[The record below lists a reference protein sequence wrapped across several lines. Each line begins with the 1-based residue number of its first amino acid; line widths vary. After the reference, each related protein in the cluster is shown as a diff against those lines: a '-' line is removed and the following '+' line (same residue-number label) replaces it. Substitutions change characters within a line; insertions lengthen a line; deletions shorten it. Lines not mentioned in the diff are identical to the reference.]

1 MPTYKTRV
9 HRDGRRRDETQPY
22 LHTARHSMS
31 PTAKLA
37 VAIVQQAVEDWD
49 GLIKRKAWRLGG
61 QQPVSTQSS
70 AAGANSTFVEIRL
83 FFRRGFVELLLPDGS
98 ALTPEGML
106 EILERRLQTAMEAD
120 TEWMQQQKE
129 MQADAASAHTSA

>member
-1 MPTYKTRV
+1 MGGACDEHGICGDTLFYPRV
-9 HRDGRRRDETQPY
+9 HHGGSPGRGAPQCR
-22 LHTARHSMS
+22 
-31 PTAKLA
+31 
-37 VAIVQQAVEDWD
+37 
-49 GLIKRKAWRLGG
+49 LIKPECTATDVGATRLSRTCTRLGG

-70 AAGANSTFVEIRL
+70 AAGANSTFTEIRL
-83 FFRRGFVELLLPDGS
+83 FFRRGFIELLLPDGS

>member
-61 QQPVSTQSS
+61 QQPVSAQSS
-70 AAGANSTFVEIRL
+70 AAGANSTFTEIRL
-83 FFRRGFVELLLPDGS
+83 FFRRGFIELLLPDGS

-106 EILERRLQTAMEAD
+106 EILERRL
-120 TEWMQQQKE
+120 
-129 MQADAASAHTSA
+129 

>member
-1 MPTYKTRV
+1 MRIDSARMQGGELV
-9 HRDGRRRDETQPY
+9 
-22 LHTARHSMS
+22 LTAS
-31 PTAKLA
+31 
-37 VAIVQQAVEDWD
+37 V
-49 GLIKRKAWRLGG
+49 
-61 QQPVSTQSS
+61 
-70 AAGANSTFVEIRL
+70 
-83 FFRRGFVELLLPDGS
+83 PDGS

>member
-49 GLIKRKAWRLGG
+49 GLIKRKAWRSAG
-61 QQPVSTQSS
+61 SS
-70 AAGANSTFVEIRL
+70 PSAHSPPPRARTLRL
-83 FFRRGFVELLLPDGS
+83 RRYGYSSV
-98 ALTPEGML
+98 
-106 EILERRLQTAMEAD
+106 
-120 TEWMQQQKE
+120 
-129 MQADAASAHTSA
+129 AAS

>member
-61 QQPVSTQSS
+61 Q
-70 AAGANSTFVEIRL
+70 IRPRARDKRSHGQNRVL
-83 FFRRGFVELLLPDGS
+83 HRPC
-98 ALTPEGML
+98 
-106 EILERRLQTAMEAD
+106 
-120 TEWMQQQKE
+120 
-129 MQADAASAHTSA
+129 

>member
-1 MPTYKTRV
+1 
-9 HRDGRRRDETQPY
+9 
-22 LHTARHSMS
+22 MS

-61 QQPVSTQSS
+61 QQPVSAQST
-70 AAGANSTFVEIRL
+70 AAGANSTFTEIRL
-83 FFRRGFVELLLPDGS
+83 FFRRGFIELLLPDGS

-106 EILERRLQTAMEAD
+106 EILERRLRTAMEAD

-129 MQADAASAHTSA
+129 MQADAASAHTSE

>member
-9 HRDGRRRDETQPY
+9 HRDGRRHDETQPY
-22 LHTARHSMS
+22 LHTAR
-31 PTAKLA
+31 
-37 VAIVQQAVEDWD
+37 
-49 GLIKRKAWRLGG
+49 LGG
-61 QQPVSTQSS
+61 QQPVSAKSS
-70 AAGANSTFVEIRL
+70 AAGANSTFTEIRL
-83 FFRRGFVELLLPDGS
+83 FFRRGFIELLLPDGS

-129 MQADAASAHTSA
+129 MQADAESAHTSE

>member
-70 AAGANSTFVEIRL
+70 AAGANAGSTVTRSSS
-83 FFRRGFVELLLPDGS
+83 RYSS
-98 ALTPEGML
+98 A
-106 EILERRLQTAMEAD
+106 
-120 TEWMQQQKE
+120 
-129 MQADAASAHTSA
+129 AASSSCSCRTARR